1 MNRFFTNKKLI
12 GLLIGVIVFISLIT
26 LSLNSSASGP
36 IQGFGNDVT
45 AFFGQA
51 FSKPMNAITTA
62 FDSVEDIENS
72 FEENQALRRQVDQ
85 VYEKDAEINNLREEN
100 EQLKE
105 ELNLDE
111 SLSDYTTL
119 SANVISRNPDRWV
132 DNLIIDVGSSDGI
145 SQNMAVMS
153 QNGLLGVITEVNQ
166 ASSKVTL
173 ITNIEATSNRVSAQI
188 VSDEAEDEAIYGVV
202 SDYLV
207 DDNELLMT
215 QITSDEGI
223 EEGDLVTTSGLGG
236 LFPSGLVIGR
246 VTEVALDN
254 QGLGHIVHIEPE
266 TNFNTTKFVTVI
278 DRQAESIFPEDEAD
292 QGNPEDEEDPDNLE
306 DDVDQDNPEEA
317 DPDQAQES
325 EEG

>member
-26 LSLNSSASGP
+26 LSLNTSGSGL

-45 AFFGQA
+45 AFFGQV
-51 FSKPMNAITTA
+51 FSKPTNAITTA
-62 FDSVEDIENS
+62 FDSVEDIENA
-72 FEENQALRRQVDQ
+72 FEENQALKRQVDQ

-111 SLSDYTTL
+111 TLSDYTTL

-188 VSDEAEDEAIYGVV
+188 VSEEDDEAIYGVV

-266 TNFNTTKFVTVI
+266 TNFDTTKYVTVI
-278 DRQAESIFPEDEAD
+278 NREAERVFPEDEAD
-292 QGNPEDEEDPDNLE
+292 SENQEDEA
-306 DDVDQDNPEEA
+306 DQDNSET
-317 DPDQAQES
+317 DPDEAQES

>member
-1 MNRFFTNKKLI
+1 
-12 GLLIGVIVFISLIT
+12 
-26 LSLNSSASGP
+26 
-36 IQGFGNDVT
+36 
-45 AFFGQA
+45 
-51 FSKPMNAITTA
+51 
-62 FDSVEDIENS
+62 
-72 FEENQALRRQVDQ
+72 
-85 VYEKDAEINNLREEN
+85 
-100 EQLKE
+100 
-105 ELNLDE
+105 
-111 SLSDYTTL
+111 
-119 SANVISRNPDRWV
+119 
-132 DNLIIDVGSSDGI
+132 
-145 SQNMAVMS
+145 MAVMS

-188 VSDEAEDEAIYGVV
+188 VSEEEEDEAIYGVV

-266 TNFNTTKFVTVI
+266 TNFDTTKYVTVI
-278 DRQAESIFPEDEAD
+278 NREAERVFPEDEAD
-292 QGNPEDEEDPDNLE
+292 SENQEDEA
-306 DDVDQDNPEEA
+306 DQDNSET
-317 DPDQAQES
+317 DPDEAQES